1 MANSKISALTS
12 ATTPL
17 AGTETLPIVQGG
29 ATVKTTVA
37 NITNGGGY
45 AGSFT
50 TLGSTG
56 NTTLGDA
63 STDTVKLNGYMG
75 VGAAATPG
83 SAINIANTALIGSS
97 QYGISSLPIFTST
110 ATTKVA
116 SFLALPQTAATTWT
130 TNISAGFYAA
140 DLIKGAGSIIINQ
153 NGVYIADQTAGT
165 NNYGITSLV
174 SSGTNKWNFYAIG
187 TADNYSAGNWKFA
200 AAKGVNFTANTP
212 AAGMTSQLLNWY
224 EEGTWTPNKGQCTVV
239 GTFSSS
245 GTYTRIGRVVTL
257 RLNLSGSTSITCATG
272 AQVTTNL
279 PYASSTDTP
288 ALYINGGFSV
298 SGAVDTSGT
307 IMYAV
312 GTIAT
317 TNSIIITATYQV

>member
-1 MANSKISALTS
+1 MANKKISALSS

-17 AGTETLPIVQGG
+17 AGTETLPVVQGG
-29 ATVKTTVA
+29 ATTQVSVA
-37 NITNGGGY
+37 NLTAGRTVSAASLITTGAITSGTVLTSGSYFVVQSSGVARAYVGSAGDIVAGGAVADMALSTPAVNNMIFAIANYEKFRIDVNGNFVPKG
-45 AGSFT
+45 
-50 TLGSTG
+50 TG
-56 NTTLGDA
+56 N
-63 STDTVKLNGYMG
+63 
-75 VGAAATPG
+75 
-83 SAINIANTALIGSS
+83 
-97 QYGISSLPIFTST
+97 GI
-110 ATTKVA
+110 
-116 SFLALPQTAATTWT
+116 
-130 TNISAGFYAA
+130 
-140 DLIKGAGSIIINQ
+140 
-153 NGVYIADQTAGT
+153 
-165 NNYGITSLV
+165 
-174 SSGTNKWNFYAIG
+174 
-187 TADNYSAGNWKFA
+187 
-200 AAKGVNFTANTP
+200 NFTANTP

-245 GTYTRIGRVVTL
+245 GTYTRVGRVVTL

>member
-1 MANSKISALTS
+1 MANSKISALTPAS
-12 ATTPL
+12 TPL
-17 AGTETLPIVQGG
+17 AGTETLPIVQSGV
-29 ATVKTTVA
+29 TVKVA
-37 NITNGGGY
+37 VSDLT
-45 AGSFT
+45 AGRAIS
-50 TLGSTG
+50 STG
-56 NTTLGDA
+56 LLVNTASQINFSAISVLTIASAWGIGVKAYA
-63 STDTVKLNGYMG
+63 STSELFTG
-75 VGAAATPG
+75 VST
-83 SAINIANTALIGSS
+83 TGSS
-97 QYGISSLPIFTST
+97 VFI
-110 ATTKVA
+110 V
-116 SFLALPQTAATTWT
+116 
-130 TNISAGFYAA
+130 
-140 DLIKGAGSIIINQ
+140 KGTGE
-153 NGVYIADQTAGT
+153 
-165 NNYGITSLV
+165 IT
-174 SSGTNKWNFYAIG
+174 
-187 TADNYSAGNWKFA
+187 TADNLVVNT
-200 AAKGVNFTANTP
+200 AAKGINFTANTP
-212 AAGMTSQLLNWY
+212 AAGMTSRLLNWY

-245 GTYTRIGRVVTL
+245 GTYTRVGRVVTL